1 LLIAVFF
8 SEYSVTVMGFFSQE
22 NALATPRKQMKAAIL
37 NEMGR
42 ARPYANSKPLVVE
55 DVDLAPPGPGEMLIK
70 IKATGLC
77 HSDLSVVNGDR
88 PRPMPMVLG
97 HEAAGE
103 VLECGAG
110 VTDLKPGDQVVLTFV
125 PSCGNC
131 LPCMEGRPALC
142 EPGARANGAGT
153 LLSGERRL
161 RFHDSPIYHHIGV
174 SGYAEYAVVSRRSA
188 IKVDASLPAHEAAL
202 FGCAVLTG
210 VGAVINTAKVPAGC
224 SVAIVGLGGVG
235 LSALL
240 AANLVGAAEI
250 VAVDTNPQKLEF
262 ALRLGATRTVQVG
275 PDTIKEVRDLTNG
288 GVEFAFEMAS
298 SVPALQLAFDIT
310 RRGGTTVTASLPHPE
325 HRFSIPAVLLAAEER
340 TLKGSYLGSCVPAR
354 DVPRYISLYQRGKL
368 PVDKL
373 LSEMVSLEGLNEAF
387 DRLAEGKSIRQVM
400 TFQ

>member
-1 LLIAVFF
+1 
-8 SEYSVTVMGFFSQE
+8 
-22 NALATPRKQMKAAIL
+22 MKAAIL

-55 DVDLAPPGPGEMLIK
+55 DVDLAPPGPGELLIK

-161 RFHDSPIYHHIGV
+161 RFHDHPIYHHIGV

-224 SVAIVGLGGVG
+224 SVAVVGLGGVG

-262 ALRLGATRTVQVG
+262 ASRLGATRTVKVG

-288 GVEFAFEMAS
+288 GVEFALEMAS

-310 RRGGTTVTASLPHPE
+310 KRGGTTVTASLPHPE
-325 HRFSIPAVLLAAEER
+325 HRLSIPAVLLAAEER
-340 TLKGSYLGSCVPAR
+340 TVKGSYLGSCVPAR

-373 LSEMVSLEGLNEAF
+373 LSEIVSLEGLNEAF
-387 DRLAEGKSIRQVM
+387 DRLADGLSIRQVM

>member
-1 LLIAVFF
+1 
-8 SEYSVTVMGFFSQE
+8 
-22 NALATPRKQMKAAIL
+22 MKAAIL

-42 ARPYANSKPLVVE
+42 ARPYASSKPLVVE
-55 DVDLAPPGPGEMLIK
+55 EVDLDPPGPGELLIK

-103 VLECGAG
+103 VVECGAG
-110 VTDLKPGDQVVLTFV
+110 VSDLKPGDQVVLAFV
-125 PSCGNC
+125 PSCGGC
-131 LPCMEGRPALC
+131 LPCMEGRPGLC

-153 LLSGERRL
+153 LLSGARRL
-161 RFHDSPIYHHIGV
+161 RFHKEPIYHHIGV
-174 SGYAEYAVVSRRSA
+174 SGYAEFAVVSRRSA

-224 SVAIVGLGGVG
+224 SVAVVGLGGVG

-250 VAVDTNPQKLEF
+250 VAIDTNPQKLEV
-262 ALRLGATRTVQVG
+262 ALRLGATKAVKVG
-275 PDTIKEVRDLTNG
+275 PEATKEVRDLTNG
-288 GVEFAFEMAS
+288 GVDFAMEMAS

-310 RRGGTTVTASLPHPE
+310 KRGGTTVTASLPHPD

-340 TLKGSYLGSCVPAR
+340 VLKGSYLGSCVPAR
-354 DVPRYISLYQRGKL
+354 NIPRYISLYQRGKL
-368 PVDKL
+368 PVDQL
-373 LSEMVSLEGLNEAF
+373 LSEIVSIGELNEAF

-400 TFQ
+400 RI

>member
-1 LLIAVFF
+1 
-8 SEYSVTVMGFFSQE
+8 
-22 NALATPRKQMKAAIL
+22 MKAAIL

-42 ARPYANSKPLVVE
+42 SRPYANSKPLVVE
-55 DVDLAPPGPGEMLIK
+55 DVDLDPPGAGELLIR

-103 VLECGAG
+103 VVESGAG
-110 VTDLKPGDQVVLTFV
+110 VIDLKPGDQVVLAFV
-125 PSCGNC
+125 PSCGSC
-131 LPCMEGRPALC
+131 LPCMEGRPGLC

-153 LLSGERRL
+153 LLSGSRRL
-161 RFHDSPIYHHIGV
+161 RFHKDKEPIYHHIGV

-210 VGAVINTAKVPAGC
+210 VGAVINTAKVPAGS

-250 VAVDTNPQKLEF
+250 VAVDTNSQKLEV
-262 ALRLGATRTVQVG
+262 ASRLGATRTVKVG
-275 PDTIKEVRDLTNG
+275 PDATKEVRDLTSG
-288 GVEFAFEMAS
+288 GVDFALEMAS

-310 RRGGTTVTASLPHPE
+310 KRGGTTVTASLPHPE

-340 TLKGSYLGSCVPAR
+340 VLKGSYLGSCVPAR
-354 DVPRYISLYQRGKL
+354 DIPRYISLYQRGKL
-368 PVDKL
+368 PVDQL
-373 LSEMVSLEGLNEAF
+373 LSEIVSIDELNEAF
-387 DRLAEGKSIRQVM
+387 DRLADGRSIRQVM
-400 TFQ
+400 TI

>member
-1 LLIAVFF
+1 
-8 SEYSVTVMGFFSQE
+8 
-22 NALATPRKQMKAAIL
+22 MKAAIL

-42 ARPYANSKPLVVE
+42 TRPYANSKPLVVE
-55 DVDLAPPGPGEMLIK
+55 DVDLDPPGPGELLIK

-103 VLECGAG
+103 VVECGAG
-110 VTDLKPGDQVVLTFV
+110 VIDLKPGDQVVLAFV
-125 PSCGNC
+125 PSCGSC
-131 LPCMEGRPALC
+131 LPCMEGRPGLC
-142 EPGARANGAGT
+142 DPGARANGAGT
-153 LLSGERRL
+153 LLSGARRL
-161 RFHDSPIYHHIGV
+161 HFHKDKELIYHHIGV

-210 VGAVINTAKVPAGC
+210 VGAVINTAKVPAGS
-224 SVAIVGLGGVG
+224 SVAVVGLGGVG

-250 VAVDTNPQKLEF
+250 VAVDTNSQKLEI
-262 ALRLGATRTVQVG
+262 ASRLGATKTVKVG
-275 PDTIKEVRDLTNG
+275 PEAAKEVRDLTSG
-288 GVEFAFEMAS
+288 GVDFALEMAS

-340 TLKGSYLGSCVPAR
+340 VLKGSYLGSCVPAR

-373 LSEMVSLEGLNEAF
+373 LSEIVSIGELNEAF
-387 DRLAEGKSIRQVM
+387 DRLADGRSIRQVM
-400 TFQ
+400 TI